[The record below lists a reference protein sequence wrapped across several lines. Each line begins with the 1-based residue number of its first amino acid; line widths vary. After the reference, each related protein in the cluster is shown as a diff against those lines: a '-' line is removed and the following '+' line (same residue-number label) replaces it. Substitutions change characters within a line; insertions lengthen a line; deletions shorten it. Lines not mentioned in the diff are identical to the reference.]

1 MIFNG
6 QYSEFSEIRK
16 SVALQRLKEHFSVIL
31 TDIKKENNNTI
42 YNLQLEIISVSAQ
55 KILNHRILI
64 ISYAA
69 DKLILGK
76 KLYLQHICFMTHS
89 RMPEEG
95 VYETVNLY
103 DHELWEMACALESSP
118 VSPCQVLHVD
128 HPIRRL
134 MAAPEFSNHLPKKIK
149 ELNFA
154 QIEQRAKA
162 NKKAKQRSGLLDTEI

>member
-16 SVALQRLKEHFSVIL
+16 SVALQRLKEHFSIIL
-31 TDIKKENNNTI
+31 TDITKENKNTI
-42 YNLQLEIISVSAQ
+42 YKLQLEIISVSAQ

-69 DKLILGK
+69 DKLIFGK
-76 KLYLQHICFMTHS
+76 KLYLQHICFKTHS

-128 HPIRRL
+128 HPIRQL
-134 MAAPEFSNHLPKKIK
+134 MAAKEFSNLLPKKIK
-149 ELNFA
+149 DLNFA
-154 QIEQRAKA
+154 QIQERTKAK
-162 NKKAKQRSGLLDTEI
+162 KKAHQRDGLLDTEI